1 MQQFSLKKNASRKEN
16 QSALYARSS
25 GTSIFR
31 GPWASARIFIF
42 FFLFR
47 CVQDVGR
54 AVGMFLFYNTTA
66 AKQFQNK

>member
-1 MQQFSLKKNASRKEN
+1 MPEAAVHLSSEAS
-16 QSALYARSS
+16 
-25 GTSIFR
+25 
-31 GPWASARIFIF
+31 ASARIFIF

-66 AKQFQNK
+66 AKQFQNKWEIKKDFLCSC